1 MLMFGWDFEVNAWSR
16 FWRRNLIMICDWIVI
31 WSIRLL
37 WLDELNPRVRCA
49 FGNVYEIRHPKIY
62 LTNNNET
69 LCFKNI
75 YLKTIHRPF
84 NSKWDHVRTISLLR
98 HGRHKKTYGSL
109 VSYVRGAIDHSN
121 GALDC
126 SNEALNHT
134 SVLGRQKN
142 KYFLWCILAVLWIL
156 FFFSAR
162 RKALRSLTGHI
173 GNFSDT

>member
-1 MLMFGWDFEVNAWSR
+1 MSDNISIFEKALQPDYIWSR
-16 FWRRNLIMICDWIVI
+16 INHFGAPAEISMSVKTNAYWR
-31 WSIRLL
+31 S
-37 WLDELNPRVRCA
+37 
-49 FGNVYEIRHPKIY
+49 FYKIRHPKIY
-62 LTNNNET
+62 LTNDNET

-109 VSYVRGAIDHSN
+109 VSSVRGAIDHSN

-156 FFFSAR
+156 FFFSKKQQQTIQSGKHPKKR
-162 RKALRSLTGHI
+162 
-173 GNFSDT
+173 FF

>member
-1 MLMFGWDFEVNAWSR
+1 MLGRDSEEEIWSW
-16 FWRRNLIMICDWIVI
+16 FVIELVI
-31 WSIRLL
+31 WPIRLL

-156 FFFSAR
+156 FFFSKKQQQTIQSGKHPKNDFFR
-162 RKALRSLTGHI
+162 TCS
-173 GNFSDT
+173 